1 MQGLSALQDL
11 ALNHT
16 QIADITPLQGLS
28 KLRELTLSGT
38 QVEDLRLIADHP
50 FEFEASVFVQGL
62 KFGNTPAAGSSA
74 ELTELS
80 KIEGD
85 RERTD
90 KTLTYLRNLPP
101 DPEPLPWETA
111 SAPKTD
117 NLTRIA
123 IAGGQIDVA
132 HEPLD
137 ASDLTDLIKARLYER
152 LSVGTATVLWT
163 TETIAALEFIQVN
176 KEVILT
182 IATSWGAGVNLGS

>member
-1 MQGLSALQDL
+1 MA
-11 ALNHT
+11 
-16 QIADITPLQGLS
+16 TP
-28 KLRELTLSGT
+28 
-38 QVEDLRLIADHP
+38 
-50 FEFEASVFVQGL
+50 
-62 KFGNTPAAGSSA
+62 PAAGSSA